1 VNYVSAISLV
11 VANLIV
17 AIVVIT
23 QKWGFYSVILV
34 YWFEAVII
42 GLYNLLRMIVVCWFG
57 EPLGRRMGVKDGLS
71 RLVLSVVVGGFFIM
85 KWGAFA
91 LGLGF
96 LVASAPAFFAEAKDS
111 EQLFSIMNA
120 LEAVGEGVLTAAL
133 VLLISHGV
141 SFVLNFLIRGEY
153 KRSNVLILLVKPYAR
168 MILVLVVMVLGF
180 IATYYTNDLTGAT
193 GFAVAIVLVK
203 LTVDLVSHAFEHR
216 KRESAH

>member
-1 VNYVSAISLV
+1 MNSISAISLV

-17 AIVVIT
+17 AVVVIT
-23 QKWGFYSVILV
+23 QRWGYYSVILV
-34 YWFEAVII
+34 YWFEALII
-42 GLYNLLRMIVVCWFG
+42 GLYNLVRMVVVCWFG
-57 EPLGRRMGVKDGLS
+57 EPLGSRVGMKDGFSRFILS
-71 RLVLSVVVGGFFIM
+71 LVVGGFFVL

-96 LVASAPAFFAEAKDS
+96 LVASAPAFFAKANGSHE
-111 EQLFSIMNA
+111 LFSVMDG
-120 LEAVGEGVLTAAL
+120 LEAVGAGVMGAAL

-168 MILVLVVMVLGF
+168 MILVLVVLVLGF
-180 IATYYTNDLTGAT
+180 VATYYTGDLTGAT

-203 LTVDLVSHAFEHR
+203 LAVDLVSHAFEHR
-216 KRESAH
+216 KRESAY